1 MSDAAVTWVGLV
13 AGFLT
18 TAAFVPQVWKIWKS
32 KSADDVSLPA
42 FVAFALG
49 VALWIAFGVLKSEPP
64 IVIWNG
70 ITLGLGLAIIV
81 MKLRYSG
88 KRD

>member
-1 MSDAAVTWVGLV
+1 MEATLALGLA

-32 KSADDVSLPA
+32 KKADDVSLPA
-42 FVAFALG
+42 FIAFAIG
-49 VALWIAFGVLKSEPP
+49 VAMWMLVGILKSEPP

-70 ITLGLGLAIIV
+70 ITLVLAIAIVV
-81 MKLRYSG
+81 MKLRY
-88 KRD
+88 R

>member
-1 MSDAAVTWVGLV
+1 MDLTLVLGLA

-42 FVAFALG
+42 FIAFAVG
-49 VALWIAFGVLKSEPP
+49 VAMWMAYGFLRQEAP
-64 IVIWNG
+64 IVIWNA
-70 ITLGLGLAIIV
+70 ITLVLALAIVV
-81 MKLRYSG
+81 MKVRF
-88 KRD
+88 K